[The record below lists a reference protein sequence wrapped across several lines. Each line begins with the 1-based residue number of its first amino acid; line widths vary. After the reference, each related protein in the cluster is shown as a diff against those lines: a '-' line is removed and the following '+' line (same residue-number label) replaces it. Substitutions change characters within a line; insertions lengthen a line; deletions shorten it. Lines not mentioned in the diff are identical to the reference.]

1 MWAIKDKKTGEFVKA
16 LCRDDGVGIPDLH
29 MTKIANDAKVYKS
42 RVDANNVVDRFKTV
56 PGLNSRLEVIKVW
69 GRTPN

>member
-1 MWAIKDKKTGEFVKA
+1 MWAIRDKKTGEFVKT
-16 LCRDDGVGIPDLH
+16 LHRDDGNGLPDLH
-29 MTKIANDAKVYKS
+29 MTKIANDAKVYRS
-42 RVDANNVVDRFKTV
+42 RVDANSVIDRFKSV